1 MKTSAILKVTLV
13 LVLLVMFRQTVAKAI
28 TFAGALD
35 SVTAQQLDLVMG
47 QGR

>member
-35 SVTAQQLDLVMG
+35 TVTAEQLDLVMG
-47 QGR
+47 PRR

>member
-1 MKTSAILKVTLV
+1 MKTSAILKVTVV

-35 SVTAQQLDLVMG
+35 SVTAEQLDLVLG
-47 QGR
+47 ERR

>member
-35 SVTAQQLDLVMG
+35 SVTAEQLDLVMG
-47 QGR
+47 SRR

>member
-35 SVTAQQLDLVMG
+35 TVTAQQLDLVMG
-47 QGR
+47 PRR